1 MIETRS
7 RYGVE
12 ATSRNGIDAPGGG
25 TPADWGLIAGA
36 KPAGQSRAERSSLL
50 GELGAALGE
59 SAASRLIEAFGGSR
73 IYVPHFPRPGDSLVS
88 QIGMVAAAKLVRI
101 YGGERLDLPNPNSRR
116 TRILELRRGG
126 LSVDAIARQIG
137 CTRRRVFQVLA
148 EARPRRAEDTPSAS
162 RSPDAGSQQAVEQ
175 TISTPAP
182 PTLSLT

>member
-12 ATSRNGIDAPGGG
+12 PPSGNGIDALDGG
-25 TPADWGLIAGA
+25 TPADWGLLAGA
-36 KPAGQSRAERSSLL
+36 KPAGQSRTERSSLL

-73 IYVPHFPRPGDSLVS
+73 IYVPHFPRPGDPLVS

-126 LSVDAIARQIG
+126 LSVDAIARQMG

-148 EARPRRAEDTPSAS
+148 EARPRRPEATSSAL
-162 RSPDAGSQQAVEQ
+162 RNLDASSHTE
-175 TISTPAP
+175 PE
-182 PTLSLT
+182 